1 MAKTNW
7 TMNETQKAFMGVLQ
21 DGQIKSLKQVS
32 AALGMEIKSGSI
44 VALINKGI
52 VKSLPDAVEY
62 SVKVVEVRTYADG
75 TEITIEKVK
84 TATETGYQLA

>member
-21 DGQIKSLKQVS
+21 DGQIKSLKQVG

-44 VALINKGI
+44 VALIGKGI

-62 SVKVVEVRTYADG
+62 NVKVVEVRTYADG
-75 TEITIEKVK
+75 TEITIEKTKV
-84 TATETGYQLA
+84 ATETGYQLA

>member
-7 TMNETQKAFMGVLQ
+7 TMNETQKAFVGALQ
-21 DGQIKSLKQVS
+21 DGQIKSLKQVN
-32 AALGMEIKSGSI
+32 AALGMDIKSGSI
-44 VALINKGI
+44 VALIGKGI

-62 SVKVVEVRTYADG
+62 NVKVVEVRTYADG
-75 TEITIEKVK
+75 TEVTIEKVK

>member
-7 TMNETQKAFMGVLQ
+7 TMNETQKAFVGALQ
-21 DGQIKSLKQVS
+21 DGQIKSLKQVN
-32 AALGMEIKSGSI
+32 AALGMDIKSGSI
-44 VALINKGI
+44 VTLINKGI

>member
-32 AALGMEIKSGSI
+32 AALGTEIKSGSI
-44 VALINKGI
+44 VALIGKGI

>member
-7 TMNETQKAFMGVLQ
+7 TMNETQKAFVGALQ
-21 DGQIKSLKQVS
+21 DGQIKSLKQVN
-32 AALGMEIKSGSI
+32 AALGMDIKSGSI
-44 VALINKGI
+44 VTLIGKGI

-62 SVKVVEVRTYADG
+62 NVKVVEVRTYADG
-75 TEITIEKVK
+75 TEVTIEKVK

>member
-7 TMNETQKAFMGVLQ
+7 TMNETQKAFVGALK

-32 AALGMEIKSGSI
+32 AALGVEIKSGSI
-44 VALINKGI
+44 VALIGKGI

-62 SVKVVEVRTYADG
+62 NVKVVEVRTYADG
-75 TEITIEKVK
+75 TEITIEKEK

>member
-7 TMNETQKAFMGVLQ
+7 TMNETQKAFVGALQ
-21 DGQIKSLKQVS
+21 DGQIKSLRQVN
-32 AALGMEIKSGSI
+32 AALGMNIKPGSI
-44 VALINKGI
+44 VTLIGKGI

-62 SVKVVEVRTYADG
+62 NVKVVEVRTYADG

-84 TATETGYQLA
+84 TDTETGYQLA